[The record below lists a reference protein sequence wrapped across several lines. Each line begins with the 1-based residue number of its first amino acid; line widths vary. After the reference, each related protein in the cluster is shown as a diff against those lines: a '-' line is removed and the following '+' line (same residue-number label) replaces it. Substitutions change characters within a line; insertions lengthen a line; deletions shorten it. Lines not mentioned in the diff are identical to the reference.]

1 MNYELEFSLDD
12 YEMVLKGCIETLPQA
27 LQQVTNEED
36 KKDVFLIFRYLS
48 DCCSLGLLSSSLVW
62 DIGGVVSRLVTYQGY
77 DFIQCFIEFH
87 RICCSCPEDEYL
99 TKCIECIL
107 GILET
112 IVYDGM
118 KIAYLY

>member
-48 DCCSLGLLSSSLVW
+48 DCCSLGLLSFT
-62 DIGGVVSRLVTYQGY
+62 VV
-77 DFIQCFIEFH
+77 
-87 RICCSCPEDEYL
+87 
-99 TKCIECIL
+99 
-107 GILET
+107 
-112 IVYDGM
+112 
-118 KIAYLY
+118 